1 MYRSICLLLLIFSL
15 VSCSKH
21 EMLTFETI
29 ELKKDS
35 NDCESVPCAS
45 VEVVYEKAL
54 TSSEAS
60 SKINRIIQ
68 DTIVSFLDFSDQKNV
83 NTVKRAIN
91 SFHTAF
97 LTDKEEFP
105 SAVSSWAAEIY
116 SHVDYQSEEVL
127 TISVNANMYTGG
139 AHGSISIRLLNFDPK
154 TGELLSREDLFED
167 MDAVVKLA
175 ETYFRK
181 EHKIPATD
189 NINATGFY
197 FEKDQ
202 FHLPE
207 NIGYGEDHLVMIYN
221 QYEIAS
227 YAEGVQFIELPVQ
240 VIRSYL
246 KRK

>member
-1 MYRSICLLLLIFSL
+1 MNRSICVLLLFFSL

-35 NDCESVPCAS
+35 NDCELAPCAS

-54 TSSEAS
+54 TSSTAS
-60 SKINRIIQ
+60 SKINKVIQ
-68 DTIVSFLDFSDQKNV
+68 DTIVSLLDFSDQKNV
-83 NTVKRAIN
+83 NTVKRAVN

-105 SAVSSWAAEIY
+105 SAASSWNAEIY
-116 SHVDYQSEEVL
+116 SHVDYQSDEVL

-139 AHGSISIRLLNFDPK
+139 AHGNISIRLLNFDPK

-167 MDAVVKLA
+167 MEAVEKLA

-181 EHKIPATD
+181 EHKIPTTES
-189 NINATGFY
+189 INSTGFY

-207 NIGYGEDHLVMIYN
+207 NVGYGEDHMVMIYN

-227 YAEGVQFIELPVQ
+227 YVEGVQFIELPLQ

-246 KRK
+246 KRE